1 MPVWSSLR
9 RDSDSQVNMRILL
22 VEDDEHIVDF
32 LKRGLKEEGYVVDI
46 AYNGEDGLY
55 LAENEGFDLII
66 LDILLPKLDGFELC
80 KRLRAKGNLTPI
92 LMLTAKDEIED
103 RVHGLDIGADD
114 YLVKPFAFEEL
125 LARIRALLRRQKSIE
140 SSVLKIGDLTL
151 NLLTREV
158 KRGGKSI
165 ELTTREFELL
175 KFLMYHPGQV
185 LTRTQ
190 IAEHVWSYDFD
201 YFSNIVDV
209 YIRYLREKIDD
220 PFEHKLIHTVRGAG
234 YKIQE

>member
-1 MPVWSSLR
+1 LIMDR
-9 RDSDSQVNMRILL
+9 RMRILL
-22 VEDDEHIVDF
+22 VEDDEHIANF
-32 LKRGLKEEGYVVDI
+32 LKRGLKEEGYIVDV

-55 LAENEGFDLII
+55 LAENEEFDLII

-80 KRLRAKGNLTPI
+80 SRLRAKGNTTPI
-92 LMLTAKDEIED
+92 LMLTAKDDIED

-125 LARIRALLRRQKSIE
+125 VARIRALLRRQKSVNSHI
-140 SSVLKIGDLTL
+140 LKVGDLTL
-151 NLLTREV
+151 NLFTREV
-158 KRGGKSI
+158 KRGGRTI

-175 KFLMYHPGQV
+175 KFLMYNPRQV

-201 YFSNIVDV
+201 YFSNVVDV

-220 PFEHKLIHTVRGAG
+220 PFEHKLIHTVRGVG

>member
-80 KRLRAKGNLTPI
+80 RRLRAKGNLTPI

>member
-1 MPVWSSLR
+1 MIMDR
-9 RDSDSQVNMRILL
+9 RMRILL
-22 VEDDEHIVDF
+22 VEDDEHIANF
-32 LKRGLKEEGYVVDI
+32 LKRGLKEEGYIVDV

-55 LAENEGFDLII
+55 LAENEEFDLII

-80 KRLRAKGNLTPI
+80 SRLRAKGNTTPI
-92 LMLTAKDEIED
+92 LMLTAKDDIED

-125 LARIRALLRRQKSIE
+125 VARIRALLRRQKSVNSHI
-140 SSVLKIGDLTL
+140 LKVGDLTL
-151 NLLTREV
+151 NLFTREV
-158 KRGGKSI
+158 KRGGRTI

-175 KFLMYHPGQV
+175 KFLMYNPRQV

-201 YFSNIVDV
+201 YFSNVVDV

-220 PFEHKLIHTVRGAG
+220 PFEHKLIHTVRGVG

>member
-1 MPVWSSLR
+1 
-9 RDSDSQVNMRILL
+9 L

-80 KRLRAKGNLTPI
+80 RRLRAKGNLTPI